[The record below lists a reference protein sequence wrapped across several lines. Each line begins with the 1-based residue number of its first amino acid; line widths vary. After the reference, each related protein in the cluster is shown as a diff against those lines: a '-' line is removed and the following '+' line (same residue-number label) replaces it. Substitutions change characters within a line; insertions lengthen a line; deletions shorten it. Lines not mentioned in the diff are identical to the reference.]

1 MIELGPEL
9 LFIMWGAGVAAGT
22 ALVVQWRV
30 VGPGY
35 VWLAGSVTV
44 ALAAFAAL
52 AGVGAL
58 AWIAAVLALGGAL
71 AAKLPLAS
79 RTLFILAAAL
89 LLLAGYEPGLLAI
102 VLLATGTML
111 LGGVTSEM
119 MLGHWFLV
127 DPTLSRRPL
136 YDLDESAAVAL
147 VGETAVVLLSG
158 AVALTGSILTWVWVA
173 LVVLGALLLA
183 GVWFSLREPQYS
195 GVMAATGLSYLAVLV
210 TFGIVTVGRALI
222 GGGL

>member
-1 MIELGPEL
+1 VIELGPEL

-35 VWLAGSVTV
+35 VWLAGSVTA
-44 ALAAFAAL
+44 ALAALAAL
-52 AGVGAL
+52 AGVGTL
-58 AWIAAVLALGGAL
+58 AWVAAVLAVGGAV
-71 AAKLPLAS
+71 AAKQALAS

-119 MLGHWFLV
+119 LLGHWFLV
-127 DPTLSRRPL
+127 DPTLPRRPL

-147 VGETAVVLLSG
+147 GGETVAVVLSG
-158 AVALTGSILTWVWVA
+158 ALALTGSVLTWVWVA

-183 GVWFSLREPQYS
+183 GVWFSIREPRYS

-210 TFGIVTVGRALI
+210 SFGIVTVGRALI

>member
-89 LLLAGYEPGLLAI
+89 LFLAGYEPGLLAI

-127 DPTLSRRPL
+127 DPTLPRRPL

-147 VGETAVVLLSG
+147 VGETAAVLLSG

-183 GVWFSLREPQYS
+183 GVWFSLREPRYS

-210 TFGIVTVGRALI
+210 TIGIVTVGRALI

>member
-35 VWLAGSVTV
+35 VWLAGSVTA
-44 ALAAFAAL
+44 ALAALAAL
-52 AGVGAL
+52 AGVGTL
-58 AWIAAVLALGGAL
+58 AWVAAVLAVGGAV
-71 AAKLPLAS
+71 AAKQALAS

-119 MLGHWFLV
+119 LLGHWFLV
-127 DPTLSRRPL
+127 DPTLPRRPL

-147 VGETAVVLLSG
+147 GGETVAVVLSG
-158 AVALTGSILTWVWVA
+158 ALALTGSVLTWVWVA

-183 GVWFSLREPQYS
+183 GVWFSIREPRYS

-210 TFGIVTVGRALI
+210 SFGIVTVGRALT